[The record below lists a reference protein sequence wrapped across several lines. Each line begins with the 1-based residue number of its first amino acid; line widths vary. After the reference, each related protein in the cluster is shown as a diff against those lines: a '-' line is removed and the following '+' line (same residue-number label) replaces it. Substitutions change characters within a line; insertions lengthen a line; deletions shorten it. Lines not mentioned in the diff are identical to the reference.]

1 MLIATISTRVTRRQG
16 VMVVMGDVCSRPRWE
31 NQAHFVGQGIAV
43 GTKCEP
49 QPTAYKDEEA
59 PDA

>member
-1 MLIATISTRVTRRQG
+1 MLIMTISNRVTGATRRQG
-16 VMVVMGDVCSRPRWE
+16 AMGDVCPRPRWK

-49 QPTAYKDEEA
+49 QPTAYKGAA
-59 PDA
+59 PS

>member
-1 MLIATISTRVTRRQG
+1 MLIATIATRVTRRQG
-16 VMVVMGDVCSRPRWE
+16 VMVDVCPRPRWE
-31 NQAHFVGQGIAV
+31 NQAHFAGQGIAV

-49 QPTAYKDEEA
+49 QPTANKGEA